1 MIKTN
6 KEQIIKDYFQD
17 NNNIT
22 QEQLLEFISSNARIR
37 YAIFREEELNHY
49 KEDLENIVENYN
61 AENDT
66 DYTFTD
72 DEYEIMVDQYEDNL
86 ANYSGWYEIGH
97 SLVSDWCDDKAME
110 NE

>member
-1 MIKTN
+1 MIKMN
-6 KEQIIKDYFQD
+6 KEQIIKDYFQE

-22 QEQLLEFISSNARIR
+22 QEQLLEFITTNARIKWS
-37 YAIFREEELNHY
+37 IFREEELKYY

-72 DEYEIMVDQYEDNL
+72 DEYKIMVNRYEDNL
-86 ANYSGWYEIGH
+86 AEYSGWYDIGY
-97 SLVSDWCDDKAME
+97 SLVSDWCDDKAKE